1 LRRNGAQHRIDTDLW
16 LCVLDVAA
24 LRGWIPLVTPADQ
37 PNGRSYARP
46 VGMTISA
53 EDARNLAQSIQAEL
67 PSIHDKQQP
76 LGNHAFGEEHTE
88 SLLTRRAK
96 GEDVSEDDV
105 RAARELLSGSPKRE
119 AEQLTAFLLG
129 GGFSIATG

>member
-1 LRRNGAQHRIDTDLW
+1 MRRNGAQHRIDTDLW

-53 EDARNLAQSIQAEL
+53 EDAHNLAQSIQAEL
-67 PSIHDKQQP
+67 PSIHDKQLP

-88 SLLTRRAK
+88 SLLSRRSR
-96 GEDVSEDDV
+96 GEDVSDDDV
-105 RAARELLSGSPKRE
+105 RAARELLSGSPKRDAQE
-119 AEQLTAFLLG
+119 LARFLLG
-129 GGFSIATG
+129 GAFTIAAS